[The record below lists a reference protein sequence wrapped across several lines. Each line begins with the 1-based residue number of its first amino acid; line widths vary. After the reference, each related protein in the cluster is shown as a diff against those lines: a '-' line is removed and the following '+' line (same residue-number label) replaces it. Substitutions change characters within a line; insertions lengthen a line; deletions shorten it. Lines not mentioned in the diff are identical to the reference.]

1 MKESTNAELR
11 KKIEE
16 DIGGLRAEIRQCLG
30 SIMGSQDTI
39 MERIDKLR
47 DTQNHLIDMVNH
59 HEKEIDNL
67 QMKLEPLKTKIPTEY
82 KWIGFLCKFKDRQD
96 QNWQHYDILEAV
108 DYANTDGIF
117 EDRIGNHWQVCEIVH
132 LTDKEVYKVKAEDLS
147 PLSKKELDL
156 LEKEF
161 KLKSG
166 F

>member
-1 MKESTNAELR
+1 MKGSTNAELR
-11 KKIEE
+11 KTIEE
-16 DIGGLRAEIRQCLG
+16 DIGNLRAEVRQCLG

-39 MERIDKLR
+39 LERMDKLR

-59 HEKEIDNL
+59 HEKEIDKL
-67 QMKLEPLKTKIPTEY
+67 QMLAEPLKTKIPTEC
-82 KWIGFLCKFKDRQD
+82 KWIGYLCKFKDRMD
-96 QNWQHYDILEAV
+96 EDWQCYDILEAV
-108 DYANTDGIF
+108 DYASTDGIF
-117 EDRIGNHWQVCEIVH
+117 ISRIGNHWQICEIVK

-161 KLKSG
+161 NLKSG

>member
-1 MKESTNAELR
+1 MKGSTNEKLR
-11 KKIEE
+11 EIITTFDEGIKE
-16 DIGGLRAEIRQCLG
+16 LRAEVRSCLG
-30 SIMGSQDTI
+30 SIMGDIS
-39 MERIDKLR
+39 RIQEELSKIEEH
-47 DTQNHLIDMVNH
+47 TKPITVNLP
-59 HEKEIDNL
+59 KE
-67 QMKLEPLKTKIPTEY
+67 T